1 MDDTP
6 DERDPTTVRMDLL
19 VDQVNALLGRMDE
32 VLRHDRGNV
41 QTVIHKT
48 AGMGAWGSA
57 AVTACMF
64 TFLGLILLAVVVV
77 PEVHDLR
84 AWNDIIRAK
93 ISRLEA
99 PSGAGAG
106 TQEKPK

>member
-1 MDDTP
+1 MDD
-6 DERDPTTVRMDLL
+6 DRDPGTVRMDLL
-19 VDQVNALLGRMDE
+19 VDQVNALLGRMDD
-32 VLRHDRGNV
+32 VLRQDRSQT
-41 QTVIHKT
+41 QTVIHRT
-48 AGMGAWGSA
+48 AGMGPWGAA

-93 ISRLEA
+93 IAGIEKTNPAPEA
-99 PSGAGAG
+99 R
-106 TQEKPK
+106 K